1 MILVS
6 LIIPKFAPGPAAS
19 TGELR
24 NRATSGR
31 TSGAEAGFTL
41 IELLAVMSIMAMLFV
56 AVASIYRAPSPR
68 LEVKT
73 AATLIAARMRDL
85 RASAMTVGDERLAII
100 DVDGRAVRFSD
111 GRTPLQLSRKVALSV
126 TGAESE
132 ASSATQAGV
141 RFFPNGS
148 SSGATIQIQAEGQRY
163 EVRIN
168 WLTGRV
174 SLAALD

>member
-1 MILVS
+1 MWRVGS
-6 LIIPKFAPGPAAS
+6 S
-19 TGELR
+19 D
-24 NRATSGR
+24 R

-41 IELLAVMSIMAMLFV
+41 IELLAVMSIMALLIV
-56 AVASIYRAPSPR
+56 AVVGIYRAPSPR
-68 LEVKT
+68 AEVKA

-100 DVDGRAVRFSD
+100 DVNGRALRFSD
-111 GRTPLQLSRKVALSV
+111 GRPPLQLSLKVELSV

-132 ASSATQAGV
+132 ANSATQAGV

-148 SSGATIQIQAEGQRY
+148 SSGAAIKIQSEGQKY
-163 EVRIN
+163 EVRVN